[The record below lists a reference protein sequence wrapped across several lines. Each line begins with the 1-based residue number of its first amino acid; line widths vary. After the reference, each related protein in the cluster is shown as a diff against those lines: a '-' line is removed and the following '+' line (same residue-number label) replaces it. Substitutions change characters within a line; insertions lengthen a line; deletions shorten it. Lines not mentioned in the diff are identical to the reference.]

1 LSNPVICQENRI
13 VELLPQ
19 ELFDARK
26 AIRLAIDRLRQHQVE
41 TSWID
46 SGEIHPAEWSVPGDP
61 HWAGGSFYDDSRRI
75 FLEAS
80 PEEVWPAVSSIG
92 GEVGYYYADWLWSI
106 RGVLDRLCG
115 GVGLSRGRRSQ
126 TELYP
131 GDAIDFWRVIDV
143 QKPNY
148 LRLSAEMKLP
158 GEAVLSFRMIPQDDG
173 QTELQQ
179 IASFLPRGLFGIL
192 YWYAVMPLHHYV
204 FNGMLH
210 GIATASGKTV
220 RRGPERF

>member
-1 LSNPVICQENRI
+1 M
-13 VELLPQ
+13 
-19 ELFDARK
+19 
-26 AIRLAIDRLRQHQVE
+26 
-41 TSWID
+41 
-46 SGEIHPAEWSVPGDP
+46 
-61 HWAGGSFYDDSRRI
+61 
-75 FLEAS
+75 
-80 PEEVWPAVSSIG
+80 VSSIG
-92 GEVGYYYADWLWSI
+92 GEVGYYYADWLWSL
-106 RGVLDRLCG
+106 RGALDRLCG

-158 GEAVLSFRMIPQDDG
+158 GEAVLSFLVIPQDNG

-192 YWYAVMPLHHYV
+192 YWYAVMPFHHYV

-210 GIATASGKTV
+210 GIAKASGKTV
-220 RRGPERF
+220 SRGPERF